1 MDARLFPGK
10 QFISTIL
17 DVLDSKTEMT
27 RHIRRIYLMRAA
39 MAGILIGVFYM
50 GSYAV
55 VAALESIPAG
65 DTTLEPIGRI
75 LGAFV
80 FGWALVF
87 IYYTGSELLT
97 SNMMV
102 GTVGL
107 YYKRISAGRM
117 GKLLA
122 LCYLGNLIGGLFVA
136 VLVWGSSLLA
146 GGTGE
151 VMGHSVEV
159 KTGYVTDGVTGW
171 SDLLVRAI
179 LCNFLINVSMLLIY
193 NGRIKEDLM
202 KAFAM
207 VMAVFLFAFMGL
219 EHSVAN
225 SVLFMMYGLEYG
237 IDVLPAVGNIAI
249 ALVGNFLGGGLLIG
263 WYYAYANDQ
272 RRVEARVERG

>member
-1 MDARLFPGK
+1 VDARLFPGK

-17 DVLDSKTEMT
+17 DVLDSKAEMT
-27 RHIRRIYLMRAA
+27 RSVHRIYLMRAG

-55 VAALESIPAG
+55 IGAMDSIPAG
-65 DTTLEPIGRI
+65 DTTLEPMGKI
-75 LGAFV
+75 LGAVV

-107 YYKRISAGRM
+107 YHRRASVGRF
-117 GKLLA
+117 GKLLG
-122 LCYLGNLIGGLFVA
+122 LCYLGNVLGGLFVA
-136 VLVWGSSLLA
+136 VLAVSSSLLT
-146 GGTGE
+146 GSTGE

-159 KTGYVTDGVTGW
+159 KTGYITQGVSGW

-179 LCNFLINVSMLLIY
+179 LCNFLINVAMLLCY
-193 NGRIKEDLM
+193 NGRIKEDIM

-207 VMAVFLFAFMGL
+207 VVAVFLFAFMGL

-225 SVLFMMYGLEYG
+225 SVLFMMYGLAYG
-237 IDVLPAVGNIAI
+237 VDVLPALLNVAI
-249 ALVGNFLGGGLLIG
+249 ALIGNFIGGGLLIG

-272 RRVEARVERG
+272 RRAEARRAR